1 MLGTGRA
8 EGRAE
13 SEGRCDEAVVVDER
27 KREGGEERI
36 AGSEARIIV
45 IGSLVVPSQLA
56 VVGIRR
62 LDTVGFGASCQLPP

>member
-1 MLGTGRA
+1 M
-8 EGRAE
+8 
-13 SEGRCDEAVVVDER
+13 VDER

-62 LDTVGFGASCQLPP
+62 LDTVGFGCQLPIATVICGDWKQLQTEKEFLNFKA

>member
-1 MLGTGRA
+1 MLL
-8 EGRAE
+8 
-13 SEGRCDEAVVVDER
+13 DER

-36 AGSEARIIV
+36 AGSEVRIIA

-56 VVGIRR
+56 VVGTRR

>member
-1 MLGTGRA
+1 M
-8 EGRAE
+8 
-13 SEGRCDEAVVVDER
+13 VDER
-27 KREGGEERI
+27 KREGGEGRI

-56 VVGIRR
+56 VVGIKR